1 MRVIRL
7 LKNLIFKDGRN
18 LNFQGVDC
26 PCNSMSQSCFSIQ
39 MPANDTGIN
48 QSCIGMTRSSPS
60 FPTLDCNIKNN
71 YREQLNLI
79 SSFLDG
85 SQFYGQ
91 NTTRSKWLR
100 TKSKGLMTTSP
111 GVTSRDYLPLTFN
124 NGLLSDQCSK
134 TNPSI
139 KCFVSGDTRPSE
151 NLGLTGVHTLF
162 MREHNRIAKQLALV
176 NPKWSDYALF
186 NEARRILIGIYQH
199 IIYSQWIPSVIGN
212 NTNYPDLVP
221 KPLDNYFTGY
231 DPNVRG
237 SFFEF
242 RNYELIL
249 NFINIRSG

>member
-1 MRVIRL
+1 
-7 LKNLIFKDGRN
+7 
-18 LNFQGVDC
+18 
-26 PCNSMSQSCFSIQ
+26 MSQSCFSIQ

-48 QSCIGMTRSSPS
+48 QSCIGMTRSSPT

-91 NTTRSKWLR
+91 NTTRSNWLR

-111 GVTSRDYLPLTFN
+111 GVTSRDYLPLTFY

-176 NPKWSDYALF
+176 NPTWSDDALF

-231 DPNVRG
+231 NPKVRV
-237 SFFEF
+237 FFLN
-242 RNYELIL
+242 RNIKAIIRL
-249 NFINIRSG
+249 NSKNHI